1 MKVTPPPALF
11 AVADE
16 SFNIIS
22 SPGGVFPCGSSLKAR
37 FPALSNDIGRM
48 LYFGERHIDLDGTY
62 TLEYDGGC
70 RVYVVYGDGGMLCGV
85 QSFDEEYDRAVQSGS
100 GSLLTS
106 LYERAVS
113 FCPRPYLRA
122 VSEQPFLP
130 IIDEFMNKIA
140 PNLRTI
146 RRGIVCRVGGSV
158 DDGSAVLTERR
169 EFIIA
174 LAAMCAAVG
183 FASRGA
189 INIGVEHFRS
199 NADICV
205 SADIRTGIGG
215 AGAALFG
222 PRAADAVFAV
232 HTLRALGHRA
242 KIEADGGSVAFSLS
256 ARASAYHPSELKQR
270 RGTLFTSLPLS
281 ANEQHREHD
290 EQFVVGSAAEKYDDE
305 PDEDDVLGAYPSEK
319 LR

>member
-1 MKVTPPPALF
+1 M
-11 AVADE
+11 
-16 SFNIIS
+16 
-22 SPGGVFPCGSSLKAR
+22 KAR

-48 LYFGERHIDLDGTY
+48 LYFGKRQIDLDGTY
-62 TLEYDGGC
+62 TLEYDGEC
-70 RVYVVYGDGGMLCGV
+70 RVYVVYGDGAPLSGV
-85 QSFDEEYDRAVQSGS
+85 QSFDDEYDRATNSGS
-100 GSLLTS
+100 GSLLTQ
-106 LYERAVS
+106 LYERAVA

-122 VSEQPFLP
+122 VSEQPLLP
-130 IIDEFMNKIA
+130 IIDEFMNKVA

-146 RRGIVCRVGGSV
+146 RRSIICRVGGSV
-158 DDGSAVLTERR
+158 DEDSAVLTERR
-169 EFIIA
+169 EFIFA

-183 FASRGA
+183 YASRGA
-189 INIGVEHFRS
+189 INIEVEHFRS

-242 KIEADGGSVAFSLS
+242 KIETDSGSVAFSLS

-270 RGTLFTSLPLS
+270 RGTLFTSLPMS
-281 ANEQHREHD
+281 ADEQHREHD
-290 EQFVVGSAAEKYDDE
+290 EQLVVCSAAEKYDDKS
-305 PDEDDVLGAYPSEK
+305 DEDDVLGAYPSEK